1 MAFRHTSTLTTDNSN
16 TYADTDAWIAE
27 HGPCGVENTDHIT
40 NGTLTLSGNNAVI
53 RVLEYADEAAKNTH
67 FADGPPTGK
76 AYTVSNVSTETF

>member
-1 MAFRHTSTLTTDNSN
+1 MAFRHTSTLTTSNSN

-40 NGTLTLSGNNAVI
+40 NGTLTMSGNNAVI

-67 FADGPPTGK
+67 FADGPPTDK